1 MRVYQFARAERVKLQ
16 LNNGDAVFESVQM
29 IRCLEAPFPLASEQQ
44 GLSLFEP
51 HTRAIPRHKGGG
63 LVEFGRHVILDE
75 VERQTLER
83 SRIWRRSYRRRA
95 GIEGRI
101 ASLRRDFGW
110 RTSAYHGPDGMERW
124 LGLGV
129 IESLLR
135 RIVLARESQPPM
147 RRKRIACHE
156 PSFQG
161 CLSISQCILVLAH
174 MRGVFKGRAM
184 PETQPSRD

>member
-1 MRVYQFARAERVKLQ
+1 MLYGLTVSTVL
-16 LNNGDAVFESVQM
+16 LNNRKGLTVLSDAVFESVQM

-101 ASLRRDFGW
+101 ASLRRDF
-110 RTSAYHGPDGMERW
+110 R
-124 LGLGV
+124 
-129 IESLLR
+129 
-135 RIVLARESQPPM
+135 
-147 RRKRIACHE
+147 
-156 PSFQG
+156 
-161 CLSISQCILVLAH
+161 LAH
-174 MRGVFKGRAM
+174 KRLSRAR
-184 PETQPSRD
+184 RDGALAGSGGHRKPPAPHRPGEGIPTSHEKKAHRLP

>member
-1 MRVYQFARAERVKLQ
+1 
-16 LNNGDAVFESVQM
+16 M

-147 RRKRIACHE
+147 RRKLIACHE
-156 PSFQG
+156 PSAQA
-161 CLSISQCILVLAH
+161 CVSLSQCI
-174 MRGVFKGRAM
+174 RGRAR
-184 PETQPSRD
+184 PRPGLTWRATRESERSRGSLSRRS